1 MIRREDTGSS
11 TPDSRDNSPSE
22 NDRTSGNNVVENV
35 TTAPLQRRLQSRHL
49 QMIAIGGT
57 VGTGLV
63 RQFLIIDRL

>member
-1 MIRREDTGSS
+1 MTRREDTGSS

-22 NDRTSGNNVVENV
+22 NDPASGNNVAENV